1 MEPPVLG
8 VTRSSAFSRIVR
20 TLGRVPNTTTSI
32 SVLSLAITALLTLG
46 GCGDATS
53 AGPVDEGSAGSSAAS
68 PEPSRAAGAV
78 TKKVRLC
85 FNNNLSEPIEI
96 APTGPY
102 GEFMS
107 VEPGRDA
114 CYNGDNLA
122 GDPVAAVTF
131 ANDSVVYVYGRNPVF
146 GRPDIRLC
154 SDQDCKTVRHQFDL
168 SEGDSKSKTLDG
180 VRYTATRDKD
190 SGDSIA
196 DYKYLTLT
204 VS

>member
-1 MEPPVLG
+1 MRVVEF
-8 VTRSSAFSRIVR
+8 AAIVR
-20 TLGRVPNTTTSI
+20 TLGCVPNFTR
-32 SVLSLAITALLTLG
+32 SVLPVSLTATALLLG

-53 AGPVDEGSAGSSAAS
+53 GGSGDGASARPGTASAA
-68 PEPSRAAGAV
+68 PSRDAGAV
-78 TKKVRLC
+78 TKKVVLC
-85 FNNNLSEPIEI
+85 FNNNRSEPIDI

-102 GEFMS
+102 GEFRS

-114 CYNGDNLA
+114 CYSGDNLA

-168 SEGDSKSKTLDG
+168 SVGDSKTKTLDG
-180 VRYTATRDKD
+180 VKYTASRAED

-196 DYKYLTLT
+196 DYKYLTLN
-204 VS
+204 VG